1 MESPGGKAPAQF
13 IGSGNGV
20 NLILS
25 CMKCEGLKNHRL
37 TRIEVPRRT
46 PGRRLFAWACWS
58 QLPFIYRRGGGFPLP
73 GPLCRW

>member
-46 PGRRLFAWACWS
+46 PGRRLFA
-58 QLPFIYRRGGGFPLP
+58 
-73 GPLCRW
+73 